1 MSGDT
6 SVDLDRVTSAA
17 GRLRGHGADM
27 QRHGDALKAK
37 TEESVGHGPIGQIA
51 DTFLKKIMTAAG
63 EGAATAIKN
72 FLEKSAEGLER
83 TVRNVVHNDTKVG
96 SAFSDLEHDGA
107 AMTPGTVLSALEGRA
122 GASTERVAVAGGP
135 RVETARGYTY
145 RIDAEGRV
153 TRVEGKL
160 RLDASQR
167 RDPAAQLAAGRGK
180 GRLPTDQGGHFIGR
194 RFDGPTED
202 FNHFAQD
209 GNFNMGRYKALE
221 NQWQKQLQAGRP
233 VHVAIDVRYPDRE
246 THRPS
251 RLDVTWTNG
260 QHSFRRQFLNRAA
273 PGARSARPA
282 VAAGTAR

>member
-17 GRLRGHGADM
+17 GRLRGHGAEM
-27 QRHGDALKAK
+27 QEHGDALKAK

-51 DTFLKKIMTAAG
+51 DAFVKKIMTAAG
-63 EGAATAIKN
+63 EGAATAVKN
-72 FLEKSAEGLER
+72 FLEKSAEGLEK
-83 TVRNVVHNDTKVG
+83 TVRNVAHNDRKVG
-96 SAFSDLEHDGA
+96 SAFSDLEHEGA
-107 AMTPGTVLSALEGRA
+107 AVTPGTVLSTLEGRA
-122 GASTERVAVAGGP
+122 AASAERVAAVDGP
-135 RVETARGYTY
+135 RVETVRGYTY
-145 RIDAEGRV
+145 RLDAEGRV

-160 RLDASQR
+160 RLNPSQGR
-167 RDPAAQLAAGRGK
+167 NPAAQLAAGRGQ

-221 NQWQKQLQAGRP
+221 NVWQRELQAGRP
-233 VHVAIDVRYPDRE
+233 VQVAIDVKYTDGE
-246 THRPS
+246 THRPN

-260 QHSFRRQFLNRAA
+260 QHSVRRQFYNRAA
-273 PGARSARPA
+273 SGAGSARAA
-282 VAAGTAR
+282 VAAGASR